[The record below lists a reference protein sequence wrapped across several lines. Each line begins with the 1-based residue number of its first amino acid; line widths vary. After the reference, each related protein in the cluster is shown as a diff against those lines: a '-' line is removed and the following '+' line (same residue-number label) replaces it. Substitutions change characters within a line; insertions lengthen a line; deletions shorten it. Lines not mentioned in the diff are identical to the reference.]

1 MTEKCFHCGEVVPP
15 GEDRTVT
22 VQGEEQPVCCT
33 GCHAVANMILGSGL
47 EKFYQV
53 RTSSG
58 GRPDDEAVA
67 ASPDQWSAYDR
78 DEIQSDFVQVGDGP
92 REGSFLVENLYCAA
106 CGWLIEHLLGQ
117 VDGVLDVR
125 VNAATGR
132 AVIRWDQARA
142 PLSYLLRE
150 MARLG
155 YRAHPLRADKV
166 QSMAQQER
174 RKALR
179 RLIVSGLGMMQ
190 VMMMGIGL
198 YMGAHYGMDSVHEQF
213 LRLISML
220 VATPV
225 LLYSGAPF
233 FIGAWRDIRA
243 RTVGMDVPVS
253 LAIGLTYSASVWWTL
268 TDGPKVYFDS
278 VVMFI
283 FFLGIARF
291 AEMAARHKANETTDA
306 LARLI
311 PSNATR
317 VTEQGEELVPVSQ
330 LEAGDIVLVRPG
342 ETVPADGEL
351 IWGEG
356 NLDESLLTGESLP
369 QLRSQGERVIGGSL
383 NTSGVFRLR
392 VHALGQDTVLSSI
405 SRLLARA
412 QADRPRLAR
421 VANWVAARFIS
432 VVLVAAA
439 GVFAWWWQHDPV
451 QAFPVLMACLAATCP
466 CALAMATPM
475 AIAGGTNRL
484 ARAGLLITQ
493 RDALETMTKV
503 SHVVFDKTGTLTQ
516 GALRLGQVEV
526 LVDEPGVH
534 KSTVLE
540 LAGALERHSE
550 HPIARAFDGLGQ
562 GLAFEDV
569 EAVRGDGV
577 RGRLDGVEY
586 RIGLPRFAC
595 AEAGR
600 EGEGSSQGSWVVLAR
615 EGQPLARFHLV
626 DSPREDAAE
635 LVAAL
640 KARGLQVELASG
652 DHPAVVKAVARSLGI
667 SEWRAR
673 MRPEDKL
680 ARIREL
686 QADGSKVAMVGD
698 GLNDAPVL
706 AGADVAIAMNS
717 GTTLAQT
724 TADMVLLGDRLAPV
738 ERGFHWARQSRRIM
752 IQNLTLS
759 ACYNFSAL
767 PLAAVGILTPWMAAL
782 GMAGSSILVIL
793 NASRLSRGQRNLS
806 SCPVPLDRGK
816 ISSQP
821 VPGGSEA

>member
-1 MTEKCFHCGEVVPP
+1 MNG
-15 GEDRTVT
+15 R
-22 VQGEEQPVCCT
+22 EEPVCCT

-53 RTSSG
+53 RTSAG
-58 GRPDDEAVA
+58 ARPDDEAVA
-67 ASPDQWSAYDR
+67 ATPDQWSAYDR
-78 DEIQSDFVQVGDGP
+78 DEIQRDFVQIGEGP

-106 CGWLIEHLLGQ
+106 CGWLIEHLLSP
-117 VDGVLDVR
+117 VEGVVDVR

-132 AVIRWDQARA
+132 AVIRWDQAQV
-142 PLSYLLRE
+142 PLSYILRE

-155 YRAHPLRADKV
+155 YRAYPLRADKV
-166 QSMAQQER
+166 RPMADQER
-174 RKALR
+174 RKAMR

-190 VMMMGIGL
+190 VMMFGIGL
-198 YMGAHYGMDSVHEQF
+198 YLGDYYGMDPVHEQF
-213 LRLISML
+213 LRLVSLL

-225 LLYSGAPF
+225 LFYSGAPF
-233 FIGAWRDIRA
+233 FVGAYRDIRA

-253 LAIGLTYSASVWWTL
+253 LAIGITYTASVFWTL

-283 FFLGIARF
+283 FFLGVARF

-317 VTEQGEELVPVSQ
+317 VTAQGEEQVPVAD
-330 LEAGDIVLVRPG
+330 LRTGDIVLVRPG

-351 IWGEG
+351 VWGEG
-356 NLDESLLTGESLP
+356 NLDESLLTGESMP
-369 QLRSQGERVIGGSL
+369 QVRGEGDRLVGGSL
-383 NTSGVFRLR
+383 NTAGVFRMR
-392 VHALGQDTVLSSI
+392 VEALGQDTVLSSI
-405 SRLLARA
+405 TRLLARA

-451 QAFPVLMACLAATCP
+451 MAFPVLMACLAATCP

-484 ARAGLLITQ
+484 ARSGLLITQ

-503 SHVVFDKTGTLTQ
+503 GHVVFDKTGTLTR
-516 GALRLGQVEV
+516 GELRVERIE
-526 LVDEPGVH
+526 LLSKEPG
-534 KSTVLE
+534 LDE
-540 LAGALERHSE
+540 ACALALAGGLERHSE
-550 HPIARAFDGLGQ
+550 HPIARAFDGHGQ
-562 GLAFEDV
+562 SLAFDDV
-569 EAVRGDGV
+569 EAIRGDGV
-577 RGRLDGVEY
+577 RGVLDGAEY

-595 AEAGR
+595 DEA
-600 EGEGSSQGSWVVLAR
+600 EGEGEASDQGSWVVLAR
-615 EGQPLARFHLV
+615 DGQPLARFQLV
-626 DSPREDAAE
+626 DRPREDAAE

-640 KARGLQVELASG
+640 KARGLTVELASG
-652 DHPAVVKAVARSLGI
+652 DHPAVVEAVARRLGI
-667 SEWRAR
+667 DVWRAR
-673 MRPEDKL
+673 MRPDDKL
-680 ARIREL
+680 ARIREI
-686 QADGSKVAMVGD
+686 QAQGVKVAMVGD

-706 AGADVAIAMNS
+706 AGADVAIAMNT
-717 GTTLAQT
+717 GTSLAQT
-724 TADMVLLGDRLAPV
+724 TADMVLLGERLTPV
-738 ERGFHWARQSRRIM
+738 ERGFHWANQSRRIM

-767 PLAAVGILTPWMAAL
+767 PLAAVGFLTPWMAAL
-782 GMAGSSILVIL
+782 GMAGSSIVVIL
-793 NASRLSRGQRNLS
+793 NASRLSRGQRPLAA
-806 SCPVPLDRGK
+806 CPVPVRHGK
-816 ISSQP
+816 IQAQP
-821 VPGGSEA
+821 VPGRS

>member
-1 MTEKCFHCGEVVPP
+1 MSGQKCFHCGEQVPP

-22 VQGEEQPVCCT
+22 VNGREEPVCCT

-53 RTSSG
+53 RTSAG
-58 GRPDDEAVA
+58 ARPDDEAVA
-67 ASPDQWSAYDR
+67 SSPDQWSAYDR
-78 DEIQSDFVQVGDGP
+78 DEVQRDFVRIGDGP

-106 CGWLIEHLLGQ
+106 CGWLIEHLLSQ

-132 AVIRWDQARA
+132 AIIRWEQERA
-142 PLSYLLRE
+142 PLSFLLRE

-166 QSMAQQER
+166 RSMADQER

-179 RLIVSGLGMMQ
+179 RLIVSGLGTMQ
-190 VMMMGIGL
+190 VMMLGIGL
-198 YMGAHYGMDSVHEQF
+198 YLGDYYGMDAVHEQF
-213 LRLISML
+213 LRLVSLL

-225 LLYSGAPF
+225 LFYAGAPF
-233 FIGAWRDIRA
+233 FIGAYRDIRA

-253 LAIGLTYSASVWWTL
+253 LAIGITYTASLWWTL

-283 FFLGIARF
+283 FFLGVARF

-317 VTEQGEELVPVSQ
+317 VTEQGEEQVPVAD
-330 LEAGDIVLVRPG
+330 LRTGDILLVRSG

-356 NLDESLLTGESLP
+356 NLDESLLTGESMP
-369 QLRSQGERVIGGSL
+369 QSRGEGERLVGGSL
-383 NTSGVFRLR
+383 NTAGVFRMR
-392 VHALGQDTVLSSI
+392 VEALGQDTVLSSI

-432 VVLVAAA
+432 VVLVAAV

-451 QAFPVLMACLAATCP
+451 QAFPVLMAVLAATCP

-484 ARAGLLITQ
+484 ARSGLLITQ

-503 SHVVFDKTGTLTQ
+503 GHVVFDKTGTLTR
-516 GALRLGQVEV
+516 GELRVERIE
-526 LVDEPGVH
+526 LLTDEPGLDE
-534 KSTVLE
+534 TRALA
-540 LAGALERHSE
+540 LAGGLERHSE
-550 HPIARAFDGLGQ
+550 HPIARAFDGHGQ
-562 GLAFEDV
+562 RLAFDDV

-577 RGRLDGVEY
+577 RGALDGDEY

-595 AEAGR
+595 DQAVG
-600 EGEGSSQGSWVVLAR
+600 EGEPSDEGSWVVLAR
-615 EGQPLARFHLV
+615 NGQPLARFQLA
-626 DSPREDAAE
+626 DRPREDAAE

-640 KARGLQVELASG
+640 KARGLTVELASG
-652 DHPAVVKAVARSLGI
+652 DHPAVVEAVARRLGI
-667 SEWRAR
+667 DRWQAR
-673 MRPEDKL
+673 MRPDDKL
-680 ARIREL
+680 ARIREI
-686 QADGSKVAMVGD
+686 QAQGVKVAMVGD

-706 AGADVAIAMNS
+706 AGADVAIAMNT
-717 GTTLAQT
+717 GTALAQT
-724 TADMVLLGDRLAPV
+724 SADMVLLGERLTPV
-738 ERGFHWARQSRRIM
+738 ERGFHWAHQSRRIM

-767 PLAAVGILTPWMAAL
+767 PLAAVGFLTPWMAAL

-793 NASRLSRGQRNLS
+793 NASRLSRGQRPVAA
-806 SCPVPLDRGK
+806 CPVPVGRGK
-816 ISSQP
+816 IQAQP
-821 VPGGSEA
+821 VPGRS